1 MASEKKSSPILEL
14 IAAVLNI
21 LGQVPES
28 FLLLLCRL
36 GVGSVFFKSG
46 LTKIDLE
53 TLSIAPS
60 TFDLFRDEYQVP
72 LIPYHIAAYFG
83 TANELLMPVL
93 LVLGLFARV
102 GAGALLGMTVVIEV
116 FVYPLNWAEHL
127 TWATLLLFILS
138 RGAGTISI
146 DHFLAGKFFERQSY
160 YVR

>member
-1 MASEKKSSPILEL
+1 MTGEKKSSPILEL

-21 LGQVPES
+21 LGQIPES
-28 FLLLLCRL
+28 FMLLLCRL
-36 GVGSVFFKSG
+36 AVGSVFFKSG
-46 LTKIDLE
+46 LTKVDLE
-53 TLSIAPS
+53 TYSLAQS

-72 LIPYHIAAYFG
+72 FIPSNIAAYLG

-102 GAGALLGMTVVIEV
+102 GAAALLGMTFVIEV

-127 TWATLLLFILS
+127 TWATLLLFVLS
-138 RGAGTISI
+138 RGAGAISI
-146 DHFLAGKFFERQSY
+146 DHFLAGKVFERQSY